1 VKSVT
6 YVEIDLPYCSLT
18 YGTSPC
24 TASVGV
30 TGDIKCY
37 NSLKTCQDIEN
48 FANAPVTLRFAM
60 SADYLPR
67 DIEAIPSI
75 QSVSISPGTISLG
88 KNLGE
93 RASVT
98 VNFRDHPWSDTGVGG
113 DKYLADRAYD
123 PFRRGTFWGKFR
135 ARQPFVRGR
144 PFRLIRGYVGQT
156 LAEMETRHYVIDS
169 FDGPRPDGTFSLI
182 AKDVLKLASSD
193 RAKAP
198 RMSNGRLVAD
208 ISNSATSLTLTPSG
222 IGNLEYPTA
231 GYLNLSGKEIVQ
243 FTRSGDVV
251 TISGVANTGRGKFNT
266 TAVAHTAGAR
276 AQVCLYYSGVD
287 PADIL
292 ADLLEN
298 YADVDP
304 AYIPLV
310 AWQEATAA
318 YLGNVYTALIAEPT
332 GVEELASEIIEQGGL
347 VFGWDD
353 ISTVIRLDV
362 LRNIATNAALF
373 SDANVLPNSLRT
385 REQPDARLSQVE
397 IYFGQ
402 RNPLEPLDNPDNY
415 ECTEVVAAL
424 QSAGNYGSSAIKT
437 IYSRWIP
444 FAGRALATRLGNIL
458 VGRFQDPPRRVNF
471 NVFRQGVGITPALM
485 GGYQFEYPGAQDV
498 TGLRAPVPVQITRLN
513 PTNTHFECEAEEVLF
528 TGIDPI
534 DITDRVLLF
543 DTNQTNIDV
552 LAQHN
557 SIYPPLT
564 DADVTNGVNLTV
576 IVAEGVTIGSAVAT
590 AAGVALNF
598 GLAGSWPSGFPITLR
613 VAGKV
618 RGKGGKGGNAVAS
631 GTAQAG
637 EAGGTALYTRH
648 PLTIEL
654 MVTGDIKGGGGG
666 GGGGGWGINPFGS
679 SRGGGGG
686 GGGAGVGPGLGGS
699 HVVGAPG
706 GNGTEDSGASG
717 GVPGYI
723 GGNGGRG
730 GGPGAAGTAGN
741 SGSGTSSNGAPGA
754 GGAQGRAIDGISYCT
769 FAINDGVRAGL
780 EVN

>member
-1 VKSVT
+1 
-6 YVEIDLPYCSLT
+6 
-18 YGTSPC
+18 
-24 TASVGV
+24 
-30 TGDIKCY
+30 
-37 NSLKTCQDIEN
+37 
-48 FANAPVTLRFAM
+48 
-60 SADYLPR
+60 
-67 DIEAIPSI
+67 
-75 QSVSISPGTISLG
+75 
-88 KNLGE
+88 
-93 RASVT
+93 
-98 VNFRDHPWSDTGVGG
+98 
-113 DKYLADRAYD
+113 
-123 PFRRGTFWGKFR
+123 
-135 ARQPFVRGR
+135 
-144 PFRLIRGYVGQT
+144 
-156 LAEMETRHYVIDS
+156 
-169 FDGPRPDGTFSLI
+169 
-182 AKDVLKLASSD
+182 
-193 RAKAP
+193 
-198 RMSNGRLVAD
+198 
-208 ISNSATSLTLTPSG
+208 
-222 IGNLEYPTA
+222 
-231 GYLNLSGKEIVQ
+231 
-243 FTRSGDVV
+243 
-251 TISGVANTGRGKFNT
+251 
-266 TAVAHTAGAR
+266 
-276 AQVCLYYSGVD
+276 
-287 PADIL
+287 
-292 ADLLEN
+292 
-298 YADVDP
+298 
-304 AYIPLV
+304 
-310 AWQEATAA
+310 
-318 YLGNVYTALIAEPT
+318 
-332 GVEELASEIIEQGGL
+332 
-347 VFGWDD
+347 
-353 ISTVIRLDV
+353 
-362 LRNIATNAALF
+362 
-373 SDANVLPNSLRT
+373 
-385 REQPDARLSQVE
+385 
-397 IYFGQ
+397 
-402 RNPLEPLDNPDNY
+402 
-415 ECTEVVAAL
+415 
-424 QSAGNYGSSAIKT
+424 
-437 IYSRWIP
+437 
-444 FAGRALATRLGNIL
+444 
-458 VGRFQDPPRRVNF
+458 
-471 NVFRQGVGITPALM
+471 M